1 MHAEGSRNER
11 LATAILHGF
20 DPPTVYIVDTD
31 DAARG
36 ALSRLVESAGWHTEC
51 FSSAEEFLAQPRRL
65 QPGCLL
71 LDVALPRLDGLG
83 LQQLVAD
90 RQEIAVVF
98 LTHRCDVQ
106 TAVQAMKAGAV
117 DFLAKPPRMP
127 AVIDAIRSAFDRSQR
142 ALGEE
147 ASMRALKECYV
158 QLTRREREVM
168 EQVIAGRLNKQIAAD
183 LGTSEIT
190 VKVHRCNMKR
200 KMKAD
205 SLAALVRMATRLGL
219 HVGAGRVMS

>member
-1 MHAEGSRNER
+1 MHMENSRNES
-11 LATAILHGF
+11 LATAIMHGL
-20 DPPTVYIVDTD
+20 DPLTVYIVDND
-31 DAARG
+31 EAARD
-36 ALSRLVESAGWHTEC
+36 ALDRLVQCAGWHTEC
-51 FSSAEEFLAQPRRL
+51 FSSAEEFLARPR
-65 QPGCLL
+65 QIQAGCLL

-83 LQQLVAD
+83 LQRLIAD

-98 LTHRCDVQ
+98 LTHRGDVQ

-117 DFLAKPPRMP
+117 DFLTKPAKVP
-127 AVIDAIRSAFDRSQR
+127 AVIEAIRCAFDRSQQV
-142 ALGEE
+142 LGEE
-147 ASMRALKECYV
+147 ASMRALKDCYL

-168 EQVIAGRLNKQIAAD
+168 QQVIAGRLNKQIAAD

-205 SLAALVRMATRLGL
+205 SLAALVWMATRLGL
-219 HVGAGRVMS
+219 HVGAGRTMS